1 MFATLDTTRA
11 NVRQALRALRRAPG
25 FAATSAATL
34 AIAIAAT
41 TIVFGVVDGV
51 LLRALPY
58 RDPGRLVSVF
68 EANEDGKGFRLP
80 SYLTWL
86 DWQRQTAGA
95 GSPFAGTAYVRGNQV
110 DYRRDDGVEKTGAA
124 FVTPGF
130 FPLLGTPPLVG
141 RTFTADEEQPGG
153 ARVAV
158 VSFTFWQTELGG
170 DRGVV
175 GRRVDFDGQ
184 PTTIVGVM
192 PNGFAYPS
200 FANVWQP
207 IASIVATDAG
217 LARRGLHVDA
227 RVVARLRAD
236 GDSARAATAMRTIE
250 RRLAAEY
257 PAEQAHWTGVALQPV
272 RDELLGTSI
281 GPMLLALGGAVLL
294 VLLLACANVANL
306 TLVRFAGRGR
316 ELAIRAA
323 LGAGRGAVVRHLLAE
338 SALVAA
344 AGGAAGIG
352 IAAVGV
358 ALVRREWGSVLP
370 RGDALALDWRVAA
383 FAVGVTFVAALLAG
397 LLPAWRASRPA
408 ALAALRVGGRGAT
421 GGGGD
426 ARLRSTLAALQ
437 LALALMLLVG
447 AGLLIQSFRRI
458 QNVALGFDPDGL
470 VAVAITP
477 PAHRY
482 DTPEQASALYERIL
496 AAVRAVPGV
505 ENAAITN
512 HLPLTG
518 AFVPS
523 VARVPGR
530 PSRADDE
537 RVVYRTASASYLTT
551 MRMTLRRGR
560 WFTDDDM
567 RSPTGFV
574 INETMAK
581 QFWPGAD
588 PVGQPLEVHRASQ
601 VRADFGQPI
610 DGVVLGVVADVHQQ
624 AQDSDPVAEVYVP
637 STEEV
642 WPWASL
648 VVRAREPER
657 AIPAIRQAVLGVDP
671 AIPLRSGGGG
681 IFGGIVPMRTIL
693 AATVTQRRIALTMA
707 TAFAGAALLLATV
720 GLYGVIAY
728 GVAQRTREV
737 GVRMALGA
745 TPAAVSR
752 LIVGQGA
759 RVMVAGGVVGIA
771 GALAA
776 TRLIQAMLFRTP
788 AWDPWTYA
796 VVTLLLAAVA
806 VAASW
811 LPARHAARL
820 DPTLALR
827 GE

>member
-1 MFATLDTTRA
+1 MSAPLDAIRRDL
-11 NVRQALRALRRAPG
+11 RQAVRALRHAPG
-25 FAATSAATL
+25 FAATAIATL

-41 TIVFGVVDGV
+41 TIVFGVIDGV

-58 RDPGRLVSVF
+58 RDSQRLVNVF
-68 EANEDGKGFRLP
+68 EANEDGTGFRLP
-80 SYLTWL
+80 SYPTYL
-86 DWQRQTAGA
+86 DWQRQTDGA
-95 GSPFAGTAYVRGNQV
+95 ASPFAGTAYVRGNQV
-110 DYRRDDGVEKTGAA
+110 EYRRDEGVERVGAA

-130 FPLLGTPPLVG
+130 FALLGAPPLVG

-158 VSFTFWQTELGG
+158 VSFAFWKTELGG
-170 DRGVV
+170 DPAAI
-175 GRRVDFDGQ
+175 GRRVDLDGQ

-192 PNGFAYPS
+192 PNGFAYPT
-200 FANVWQP
+200 FASVWAP
-207 IASIVATDAG
+207 IATIVPTDAG
-217 LARRGLHVDA
+217 LAKRALHVDA
-227 RVVARLRAD
+227 RVLARLRAD
-236 GDSARAATAMRTIE
+236 GDSARAATAMRTVA

-257 PAEQAHWTGVALQPV
+257 PAEQAHWTGVSLQPV
-272 RDELLGTSI
+272 RDELLGTATQ
-281 GPMLLALGGAVLL
+281 PMLLALGGAVLM

-306 TLVRFAGRGR
+306 SLVRLAGRGR

-323 LGAGRGAVVRHLLAE
+323 LGAGRGVVVRQLLTE

-344 AGGAAGIG
+344 TGGAAGVA
-352 IAAVGV
+352 IAATGV
-358 ALVRREWGSVLP
+358 SLVRRAWGGVLP
-370 RGDALALDWRVAA
+370 RGDAIALDWRVAA
-383 FAVGVTFVAALLAG
+383 FAVAVTAGAALLAG
-397 LLPAWRASRPA
+397 LLPALRASPPA
-408 ALAALRVGGRGAT
+408 SLAALRAGGRGAT
-421 GGGGD
+421 GGAGD
-426 ARLRSTLAALQ
+426 ARVRATLAALQ
-437 LALALMLLVG
+437 LALALVLLVG
-447 AGLLIQSFRRI
+447 AGLLLRSFRRV
-458 QNVALGFDPDGL
+458 QEVPLGFDPDGL
-470 VAVAITP
+470 VAVAIAP
-477 PAHRY
+477 PPHRY
-482 DTPEQASALYERIL
+482 AEPAQAAALYDRLID
-496 AAVRAVPGV
+496 AVRAVPGV
-505 ENAAITN
+505 ENAAVTN

-530 PSRADDE
+530 PSRRDDE
-537 RVVYRTASASYLTT
+537 RVLYRTASAGYLTT

-560 WFTDDDM
+560 WFTADDM

-588 PVGQPLEVHRASQ
+588 PIGQPLEVHRASQ
-601 VRADFGQPI
+601 ARPDFGQPI

-624 AQDSDPVAEVYVP
+624 DQGSDPAPEVYVP
-637 STEEV
+637 STQEV

-648 VVRAREPER
+648 VVRVRDPER
-657 AIPAIRQAVLGVDP
+657 SSPALRRAVLGVDP

-681 IFGGIVPMRTIL
+681 IFGGIV
-693 AATVTQRRIALTMA
+693 TVRSLVASTVVQRRIALTMA
-707 TAFAGAALLLATV
+707 TVFAATALLLATL
-720 GLYGVIAY
+720 GLYGVVAH

-745 TPAAVSR
+745 TPAAMLR

-759 RVMVAGGVVGIA
+759 RVVVAGAVLGLA

-796 VVTLLLAAVA
+796 AVTALLAAVA
-806 VAASW
+806 IAASW
-811 LPARHAARL
+811 LPARRAARL